1 MTRQAG
7 KTGNVERAEERLDRL
22 TAELNRFFT
31 NDAKPFVLRTVGR
44 AREEVE
50 DVLAEARSVR
60 TGKNS

>member
-22 TAELNRFFT
+22 AAQLNRFFT
-31 NDAKPFVLRTVGR
+31 NDAKPVVLRTVGR

-60 TGKNS
+60 TRKNS